1 MKMRQQEQLQMWKP
15 EQQLQGM
22 KSQQQEQLQMRKP
35 EQWLRVGN
43 DDKTAGGTTP
53 NPETGTTSAKEMEQM
68 WKPKEQ
74 GLQRES
80 KI

>member
-35 EQWLRVGN
+35 EQ
-43 DDKTAGGTTP
+43 
-53 NPETGTTSAKEMEQM
+53 
-68 WKPKEQ
+68 
-74 GLQRES
+74 
-80 KI
+80 